1 MRTDIP
7 FGIGLVMVIAGAVM
21 LILAAFDVATS
32 PDFNIAWLGAAVA
45 FIGVKIPYEQAASP
59 EDTQEF
65 QAPQPTDAVRAEGVH
80 RLLPRRAGLAD
91 GGDGFHLDVPGGDG
105 ER

>member
-7 FGIGLVMVIAGAVM
+7 FGIGLIMVIAGAVM

-45 FIGVKIPYEQAASP
+45 FIGVKIP
-59 EDTQEF
+59 
-65 QAPQPTDAVRAEGVH
+65 
-80 RLLPRRAGLAD
+80 
-91 GGDGFHLDVPGGDG
+91 
-105 ER
+105 